1 MVTLSFDIN
10 FKEVLV
16 VAYAIKD
23 IMMIIKKNLRIINQV
38 LNIPK
43 FKLLIKSA
51 DTFAFK
57 KNALGIAKKATK
69 AIPISTN
76 SIVPVT
82 GEFKNLRPNTSQ
94 KVSIDKNKSIKPEA
108 IAE

>member
-1 MVTLSFDIN
+1 M
-10 FKEVLV
+10 
-16 VAYAIKD
+16 
-23 IMMIIKKNLRIINQV
+23 MMIIKKNLRIINQV
-38 LNIPK
+38 LNTPK

-57 KNALGIAKKATK
+57 KKALGIAKNATK

>member
-1 MVTLSFDIN
+1 MI
-10 FKEVLV
+10 
-16 VAYAIKD
+16 
-23 IMMIIKKNLRIINQV
+23 IIKKNLRIISQV

-51 DTFAFK
+51 DTFEFK
-57 KNALGIAKKATK
+57 KKVLGIAKKATK

-94 KVSIDKNKSIKPEA
+94 KVNTDNSKSIKPDA

>member
-1 MVTLSFDIN
+1 
-10 FKEVLV
+10 
-16 VAYAIKD
+16 
-23 IMMIIKKNLRIINQV
+23 
-38 LNIPK
+38 
-43 FKLLIKSA
+43 LIKSA
-51 DTFAFK
+51 ETFAFK

-82 GEFKNLRPNTSQ
+82 GELKNLRPKTSQ
-94 KVSIDKNKSIKPEA
+94 KVNTDNNKSIIPEA

>member
-1 MVTLSFDIN
+1 M
-10 FKEVLV
+10 E
-16 VAYAIKD
+16 
-23 IMMIIKKNLRIINQV
+23 MGPIINGGIAFAAVLILMV

-57 KNALGIAKKATK
+57 KKALGIAKKATK
-69 AIPISTN
+69 AMPISTN

-94 KVSIDKNKSIKPEA
+94 KVNTDKSKSIKPEA

>member
-1 MVTLSFDIN
+1 MSKKGLGILISGRGSNMEAIIQAALSKQIDATVN
-10 FKEVLV
+10 V
-16 VAYAIKD
+16 VIS
-23 IMMIIKKNLRIINQV
+23 N
-38 LNIPK
+38 
-43 FKLLIKSA
+43 
-51 DTFAFK
+51 K

>member
-1 MVTLSFDIN
+1 M
-10 FKEVLV
+10 
-16 VAYAIKD
+16 
-23 IMMIIKKNLRIINQV
+23 
-38 LNIPK
+38 
-43 FKLLIKSA
+43 KSA

-57 KNALGIAKKATK
+57 KKALGIAKNATK

>member
-1 MVTLSFDIN
+1 M
-10 FKEVLV
+10 
-16 VAYAIKD
+16 
-23 IMMIIKKNLRIINQV
+23 
-38 LNIPK
+38 
-43 FKLLIKSA
+43 
-51 DTFAFK
+51 TFAFK
-57 KNALGIAKKATK
+57 KKALGIAKKATN
-69 AIPISTN
+69 AIPNSTN

>member
-1 MVTLSFDIN
+1 MS
-10 FKEVLV
+10 
-16 VAYAIKD
+16 
-23 IMMIIKKNLRIINQV
+23 QV

-51 DTFAFK
+51 DTFAFRK
-57 KNALGIAKKATK
+57 KALGIAKKATR

-94 KVSIDKNKSIKPEA
+94 NVKIDKNKSIKPEA

>member
-1 MVTLSFDIN
+1 M
-10 FKEVLV
+10 
-16 VAYAIKD
+16 
-23 IMMIIKKNLRIINQV
+23 
-38 LNIPK
+38 PK

-57 KNALGIAKKATK
+57 KKALGIARNATK
-69 AIPISTN
+69 AIPISTS

-82 GEFKNLRPNTSQ
+82 GEFKKRLPKTSQ
-94 KVSIDKNKSIKPEA
+94 KVNTANKNNIMPEA

>member
-1 MVTLSFDIN
+1 
-10 FKEVLV
+10 
-16 VAYAIKD
+16 
-23 IMMIIKKNLRIINQV
+23 MIIKKNLRIINQV

-82 GEFKNLRPNTSQ
+82 GEFRKRLPKTSQ
-94 KVSIDKNKSIKPEA
+94 KVNTARKSNTRPDA
-108 IAE
+108 VAE

>member
-1 MVTLSFDIN
+1 
-10 FKEVLV
+10 
-16 VAYAIKD
+16 
-23 IMMIIKKNLRIINQV
+23 MMIIKKNLRIINQV
-38 LNIPK
+38 LNIHK

-51 DTFAFK
+51 DTFSFK

-82 GEFKNLRPNTSQ
+82 GEFRNLLPKTSQ
-94 KVSIDKNKSIKPEA
+94 KVSIAKDNNINPDI
-108 IAE
+108 IAERSNM

>member
-1 MVTLSFDIN
+1 
-10 FKEVLV
+10 
-16 VAYAIKD
+16 
-23 IMMIIKKNLRIINQV
+23 MMMTIKKNLRIINQV

-82 GEFKNLRPNTSQ
+82 GEFKKRLPNTSQ
-94 KVSIDKNKSIKPEA
+94 KVNTAKKNKIRPEA

>member
-1 MVTLSFDIN
+1 MEMGPIIN
-10 FKEVLV
+10 GGIAFAAVLV
-16 VAYAIKD
+16 L
-23 IMMIIKKNLRIINQV
+23 MV

>member
-1 MVTLSFDIN
+1 M
-10 FKEVLV
+10 
-16 VAYAIKD
+16 
-23 IMMIIKKNLRIINQV
+23 MMIIKKNLRIISQV

-57 KNALGIAKKATK
+57 KKALGIAKNATK

-82 GEFKNLRPNTSQ
+82 GAFKNLRPNTSQ
-94 KVSIDKNKSIKPEA
+94 KVNTDNSKSINQRQWLSNQIFYSYFKKLSSN
-108 IAE
+108 I

>member
-1 MVTLSFDIN
+1 MSH
-10 FKEVLV
+10 VL
-16 VAYAIKD
+16 K
-23 IMMIIKKNLRIINQV
+23 
-38 LNIPK
+38 IPK
-43 FKLLIKSA
+43 FKLFIKSA

-57 KNALGIAKKATK
+57 KKALGIAKKATR

-94 KVSIDKNKSIKPEA
+94 KVNTDNSKSIKPEA
-108 IAE
+108 MAE